1 MRLCIE
7 SRDIQSR
14 IRREILRTTSI
25 TCTNKV
31 SLIHSPFSAETYS
44 TPDIARIAALGVKT
58 YSFSIS
64 WSRVFPFGNGQVN
77 QLALDHYDDVINT
90 CIEYGVEPSVTL
102 YHWDLPLNLQNLYGG
117 WLGSQVVDDFVAYA
131 KVVFSY
137 YGNKVPRW
145 FTVNEPIVFW

>member
-1 MRLCIE
+1 MAKY
-7 SRDIQSR
+7 
-14 IRREILRTTSI
+14 
-25 TCTNKV
+25 N
-31 SLIHSPFSAETYS
+31 TYVG
-44 TPDIARIAALGVKT
+44 TDIARIAALGVKT

-90 CIEYGVEPSVTL
+90 CIEFGVEPSVTL
-102 YHWDLPLNLQNLYGG
+102 FHWDLPLNLQNSYGG
-117 WLGSQVVDDFVAYA
+117 WLSSQIVDDYVNYA
-131 KVVFSY
+131 KVIFSY